1 VGLVLGRLGLRY
13 RRSPVD
19 HTVYD
24 TTSILAFIEKRF
36 GLHLLTGRVAPA
48 SPLLGAFNFNAAG

>member
-1 VGLVLGRLGLRY
+1 VGLVLGRLRLRY
-13 RRSPVD
+13 RRSHVD

-36 GLHLLTGRVAPA
+36 GLQPLTGRDAHA
-48 SPLLGAFNFNAAG
+48 SPSLGAFNFNAAG